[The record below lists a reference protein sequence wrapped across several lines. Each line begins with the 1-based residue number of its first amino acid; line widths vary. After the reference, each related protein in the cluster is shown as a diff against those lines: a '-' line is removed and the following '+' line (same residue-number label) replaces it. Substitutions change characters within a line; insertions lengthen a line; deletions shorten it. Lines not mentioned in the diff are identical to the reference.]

1 MNVQFKNARILKTNP
16 DHSFE
21 ILDGE
26 LWVKGN
32 EICYIGDGK
41 DTERVTDNAPIAWE
55 NPIDCQGNLLI
66 PGFKN
71 VCLQLLS
78 HLPTAAG
85 CAGAQAYCGWV

>member
-32 EICYIGDGK
+32 EMEK
-41 DTERVTDNAPIAWE
+41 TQNA
-55 NPIDCQGNLLI
+55 
-66 PGFKN
+66 
-71 VCLQLLS
+71 
-78 HLPTAAG
+78 
-85 CAGAQAYCGWV
+85 

>member
-1 MNVQFKNARILKTNP
+1 MNVQFKNARVLKTNP

-71 VCLQLLS
+71 AHTHTPMTFLRSYADDMPLQD
-78 HLPTAAG
+78 
-85 CAGAQAYCGWV
+85 